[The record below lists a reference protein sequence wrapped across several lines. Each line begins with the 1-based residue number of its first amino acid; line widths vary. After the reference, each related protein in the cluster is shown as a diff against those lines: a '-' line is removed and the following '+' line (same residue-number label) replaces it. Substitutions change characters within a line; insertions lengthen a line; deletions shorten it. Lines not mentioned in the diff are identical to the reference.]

1 MKPKLK
7 TMVPTIVAT
16 ALLITPTA
24 PAFAA
29 ETAGLD
35 TPGIIRASS
44 HGQTD
49 PLAKTNGRRVIPGED
64 TDISPLSLPD
74 SDYGAYWGTVQGQ
87 PAFFMADGTLFATQ
101 AKGVIDVS
109 EWQSA
114 IDWQKV
120 KDAGVDGV
128 IIRLGW
134 GWGNGFDKTAL
145 YNISECKRLGIP
157 FGVYVY
163 SYAYDGETG
172 GYEGDN
178 TVSLLQQAGVTPED
192 LTYPVYYDLERWND
206 WGGHKVPTSPSVY
219 KQIVDA
225 WYGKLE
231 AAGYTNLGVYSYKA
245 YMDSALN
252 DPSIREKASW
262 VATYGPKLEYEITT
276 PYRGWQYT
284 SSGRIDGING
294 KVDMSA
300 FGVKGSEYSTDDL
313 QGVTV
318 SIDGHPYAAFNPKTN
333 DYMLEQESG
342 TITVNNVPSGWTA
355 TAEPND
361 HVGGI
366 MVKIAS
372 PDNLW
377 TGYYKFT
384 FHKDVPDSDKVD
396 AYMQWATSVAD
407 DNTIGYSMDH
417 RQLDP
422 DLDCSSFVYYAL
434 KYGARFDMPVNRA
447 FVTGTMEDALQ
458 KLGFEKHEY
467 TGEQGLQP
475 GDILLDPAKN
485 GHTEIYMGDGKSIGA
500 HSNRGNWQSGD
511 QDGTEVNEDA
521 MWTGAKEYWRYVPE
535 TPAHE
540 YTIEDLKNLTATID
554 GQPLESFN
562 YKTTDYEIS
571 EPGATISMSGLPEGW
586 KMTTRQD
593 AEHNA
598 AIITVTS
605 PDGSVTVDYT
615 FTYKPTPVEP
625 SYSIDDLKGLQVTV
639 NGQPLDGFDYKN
651 TTYTIDSDVAD
662 IQLSGI
668 PEGWDHYATDT
679 STDTETARSITV
691 TSPDGSVQ
699 VTYEFKHPNETTEPE
714 PTPGGDD
721 EEPEQ
726 PSYSVDD
733 LKDVTVKVNGETFDG
748 FDYKT
753 EEYEFDEQVT
763 SVQFD
768 HVPAGWDQKT
778 DSRTD
783 GDTTTRIVT
792 LTSPDG
798 KVSVSYEFSFTV
810 QQGGVEPGGD
820 DQKPD
825 EGGDQP
831 GGGTEN
837 PDTDEPGGD
846 TENPDTDN
854 PDTDNPDTDNPDTE
868 NPDTD
873 EPGGDTDNP
882 DGDGND
888 PSGENPGGDV
898 PDTDEPGG
906 DTESPDVENPDEDN
920 PNEENPDG
928 DGNQDE
934 RPDEETPDAT
944 TNPDDVTQPT
954 ADDQPDNASS
964 NGKNDDL
971 PQTGVPAPAA
981 SLGLFTLL
989 AGLVVAVR
997 RLMRRRS

>member
-1 MKPKLK
+1 M
-7 TMVPTIVAT
+7 AT

-35 TPGIIRASS
+35 TPGIIRVSS

-120 KDAGVDGV
+120 KDAGVDGA

-206 WGGHKVPTSPSVY
+206 WDGHKVPTSPSVY

-300 FGVKGSEYSTDDL
+300 FGVKGSEYSADDL

-318 SIDGHPYAAFNPKTN
+318 SIDGHPYAAFNPTTN

-342 TITVNNVPSGWTA
+342 TITVNNVPSGWMA
-355 TAEPND
+355 TVEPND
-361 HVGGI
+361 HVGGL

-407 DNTIGYSMDH
+407 DDTIGYSMDH

-434 KYGARFDMPVNRA
+434 KYGARFSMPVERA
-447 FVTGTMEDALQ
+447 FVTGTMEDALS

-467 TGEQGLQP
+467 TGEQGLKP

-485 GHTEIYMGDGKSIGA
+485 GHTEIYMGNGRSVGA
-500 HSNRGNWQSGD
+500 HSDRGNPQNGD
-511 QDGTEVNEDA
+511 QNGTEVNEDE
-521 MWTGAKEYWRYVPE
+521 MWTGAKEYWRYVPQ
-535 TPAHE
+535 TPTHE
-540 YTIEDLKNLTATID
+540 YTIEDLKNLTATVD
-554 GQPLESFN
+554 GKPLEGFD
-562 YKTTDYEIS
+562 YKTFHYRVDNA
-571 EPGATISMSGLPEGW
+571 EPVFELGNLPEGW
-586 KMTTRQD
+586 TMKKNVDTDSGRRDTFI
-593 AEHNA
+593 E
-598 AIITVTS
+598 VYS
-605 PDGSVTVDYT
+605 PDGQKIA
-615 FTYKPTPVEP
+615 TYMASYREP
-625 SYSIDDLKGLQVTV
+625 SYSMDDLKNLKATV
-639 NGQPLDGFDYKN
+639 NGQPLDGFDYR
-651 TTYTIDSDVAD
+651 TTEYELDETSAVIELEGV
-662 IQLSGI
+662 
-668 PEGWDHYATDT
+668 PENWETTQATDPDAHSVT
-679 STDTETARSITV
+679 VTITSPNGKITASYTFTYKPAPTYSVDDLTDVMMLVDGNPLDGFDYRTLTYELDSTDPTV
-691 TSPDGSVQ
+691 TVNGLPDGWAADTVKDAEARTVTVKVSSPDGSVAVDYVFSYAEGQ
-699 VTYEFKHPNETTEPE
+699 EQPDPDPDPEPDPE
-714 PTPGGDD
+714 PTPDPDPDPDPEPTPENPSDD
-721 EEPEQ
+721 
-726 PSYSVDD
+726 PS
-733 LKDVTVKVNGETFDG
+733 
-748 FDYKT
+748 
-753 EEYEFDEQVT
+753 
-763 SVQFD
+763 
-768 HVPAGWDQKT
+768 
-778 DSRTD
+778 
-783 GDTTTRIVT
+783 TT
-792 LTSPDG
+792 
-798 KVSVSYEFSFTV
+798 
-810 QQGGVEPGGD
+810 
-820 DQKPD
+820 PD
-825 EGGDQP
+825 E
-831 GGGTEN
+831 T
-837 PDTDEPGGD
+837 
-846 TENPDTDN
+846 
-854 PDTDNPDTDNPDTE
+854 PDTE
-868 NPDTD
+868 N
-873 EPGGDTDNP
+873 
-882 DGDGND
+882 
-888 PSGENPGGDV
+888 
-898 PDTDEPGG
+898 
-906 DTESPDVENPDEDN
+906 PDVENPDEDN

-934 RPDEETPDAT
+934 RPDEETPDTENVDKDETPDAT

-954 ADDQPDNASS
+954 TDDQTENASS

-989 AGLVVAVR
+989 AGLGVAVHR
-997 RLMRRRS
+997 MMRRRS

>member
-29 ETAGLD
+29 KTAGLD
-35 TPGIIRASS
+35 TPGIIRISS

-49 PLAKTNGRRVIPGED
+49 PLAKTNGRRIIPGED

-87 PAFFMADGTLFATQ
+87 PAFFMADETLFATQ

-109 EWQSA
+109 EWQST

-120 KDAGVDGV
+120 KDAGVDGA

-178 TVSLLQQAGVTPED
+178 TVSLLQQAGVSPED

-206 WGGHKVPTSPSVY
+206 WDGHKVPTSPSVY

-252 DPSIREKASW
+252 DPSIRKKASW

-294 KVDMSA
+294 NVDMSA

-318 SIDGHPYAAFNPKTN
+318 SIDGHPYAAFNPTTN

-342 TITVNNVPSGWTA
+342 TITVDNVPSGWTA
-355 TAEPND
+355 TVEPNE

-434 KYGARFDMPVNRA
+434 KYGARFSMPVERA

-540 YTIEDLKNLTATID
+540 YTIEDLKGLTATVN

-699 VTYEFKHPNETTEPE
+699 VTYEFKHPSETTEPE

-721 EEPEQ
+721 DEPEQ

-825 EGGDQP
+825 EGEGE
-831 GGGTEN
+831 GGEDSDTEN
-837 PDTDEPGGD
+837 PGGDDEDQKPDEDGDQPGGD

-854 PDTDNPDTDNPDTE
+854 PDTDNPDTDNPDT
-868 NPDTD
+868 
-873 EPGGDTDNP
+873 
-882 DGDGND
+882 
-888 PSGENPGGDV
+888 
-898 PDTDEPGG
+898 DEPGG
-906 DTESPDVENPDEDN
+906 DTENPDVENPDEDN

-928 DGNQDE
+928 DDNQDE

-944 TNPDDVTQPT
+944 TNPDDATQST
-954 ADDQPDNASS
+954 TDDQTDNASN

-989 AGLVVAVR
+989 AGLGVAVHR
-997 RLMRRRS
+997 MMRRRS

>member
-540 YTIEDLKNLTATID
+540 YTIEDLKGLTATVN

-699 VTYEFKHPNETTEPE
+699 VTYEFKHPSETTEPE

-721 EEPEQ
+721 DEPEQ

-768 HVPAGWDQKT
+768 HVPAGWEQKT

-825 EGGDQP
+825 EGEGEGGEDSDTENPGGDDEDQKPDEDGDQP
-831 GGGTEN
+831 G
-837 PDTDEPGGD
+837 GGD

-854 PDTDNPDTDNPDTE
+854 PDTDNPDTDNPDT
-868 NPDTD
+868 
-873 EPGGDTDNP
+873 
-882 DGDGND
+882 
-888 PSGENPGGDV
+888 
-898 PDTDEPGG
+898 DEPGG
-906 DTESPDVENPDEDN
+906 DTENPDVENPDEDN

-944 TNPDDVTQPT
+944 TNPDDATQST
-954 ADDQPDNASS
+954 ADDQTDNASS
-964 NGKNDDL
+964 NGKNGDL

-989 AGLVVAVR
+989 AGLGVAVHR
-997 RLMRRRS
+997 MMRRRS